1 MFPPHTPPTFSLPA
15 YPPNF
20 MFSVCVCRCLSLSY
34 SIQRTKNKKKRKGKG
49 KLKQKPT
56 KEPMKAV
63 SILKYIPVML
73 AGRDIE
79 LRLCQELANTR
90 LRRELIYYA
99 FITPHPYIIQK
110 QP

>member
-1 MFPPHTPPTFSLPA
+1 
-15 YPPNF
+15 
-20 MFSVCVCRCLSLSY
+20 
-34 SIQRTKNKKKRKGKG
+34 
-49 KLKQKPT
+49 
-56 KEPMKAV
+56 MKAV

>member
-1 MFPPHTPPTFSLPA
+1 MCVAVSHSLI
-15 YPPNF
+15 
-20 MFSVCVCRCLSLSY
+20 LSKE
-34 SIQRTKNKKKRKGKG
+34 QKTKKKRKG

-56 KEPMKAV
+56 REPMKAV
-63 SILKYIPVML
+63 SILKYISVLL

-90 LRRELIYYA
+90 LRRQLIYYA
-99 FITPHPYIIQK
+99 LITPHPYIIQK

>member
-1 MFPPHTPPTFSLPA
+1 MFPQHTPPTFSLPA

-20 MFSVCVCRCLSLSY
+20 MFFLCVSQSLTLLFY
-34 SIQRTKNKKKRKGKG
+34 PKNKKQKEKRKGKG

-63 SILKYIPVML
+63 SILRYIPVML
-73 AGRDIE
+73 VGRDIE

-90 LRRELIYYA
+90 LRRQLIYYA

>member
-1 MFPPHTPPTFSLPA
+1 MFSL
-15 YPPNF
+15 
-20 MFSVCVCRCLSLSY
+20 CVSLSLTLLFY
-34 SIQRTKNKKKRKGKG
+34 PKNKKQKEKRKGKG

-63 SILKYIPVML
+63 NILKYIPVML

-90 LRRELIYYA
+90 LHRQLIYYA
-99 FITPHPYIIQK
+99 LITPHPYIIQK